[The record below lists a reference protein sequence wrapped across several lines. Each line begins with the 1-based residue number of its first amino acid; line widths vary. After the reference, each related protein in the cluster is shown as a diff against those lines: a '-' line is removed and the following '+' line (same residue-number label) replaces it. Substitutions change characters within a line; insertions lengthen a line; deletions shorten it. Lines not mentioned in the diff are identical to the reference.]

1 MKKMSKSLG
10 NSVFAHDIIRQHSA
24 EVVRFFM
31 LTAHYRS
38 PINFS
43 DELLAGAKNGL
54 ERLKTVVAGLKHRL
68 AESAD
73 YGQTGIW
80 LEKN

>member
-1 MKKMSKSLG
+1 
-10 NSVFAHDIIRQHSA
+10 
-24 EVVRFFM
+24 M

-80 LEKN
+80 LEKKLRNAKLASFVKWTMTSIALTELLYCLI